1 MLGLGAGSS
10 LILSRP
16 PLDSIL
22 SARNS
27 RAFFY
32 GLKFSLDAFRVK
44 VESAPE
50 KRNKHPLRIA
60 PAAVGLW
67 LYAIPRRQRW
77 ERQQRGVEES
87 LLDVSMKS
95 CRMRQSTWRC
105 FRGGWPSA
113 RRITVPES
121 EGAM

>member
-1 MLGLGAGSS
+1 MLGLGVRSG

-22 SARNS
+22 TAGIHEHFS
-27 RAFFY
+27 Y
-32 GLKFSLDAFRVK
+32 GLKYSLDAFRVK
-44 VESAPE
+44 VESVPE
-50 KRNKHPLRIA
+50 KRKKHPLRIA
-60 PAAVGLW
+60 PAACGLW
-67 LYAIPRRQRW
+67 LCAIPRRLRW
-77 ERQQRGVEES
+77 ERQQRGVEEC

-95 CRMRQSTWRC
+95 DGLRQSTLRC
-105 FRGGWPSA
+105 YRGGWPSA